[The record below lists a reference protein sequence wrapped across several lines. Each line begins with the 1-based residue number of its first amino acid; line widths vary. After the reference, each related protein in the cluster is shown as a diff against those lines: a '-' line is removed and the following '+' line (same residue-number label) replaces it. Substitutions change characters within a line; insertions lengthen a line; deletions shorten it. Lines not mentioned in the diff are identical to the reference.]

1 MSLWDD
7 KGLTNSAG
15 IVKIL
20 AALAVDK
27 TVVVTATDLSAGE
40 RLATSAHTAACTQHH
55 KLNPTK
61 TLPEP
66 RWTDPEMIRLTL
78 SSTQWQKNTGQ
89 RQEKWNQSRSSH
101 DKTSTEQPT
110 LIKTPVCLKKKTW
123 YDHKTLKLV
132 CHHQSRLHAERD
144 LPKRSVFL
152 NSPCSVLRHFV
163 SFILYGSWISP
174 VG

>member
-1 MSLWDD
+1 MVGSYQQCRHPQNPCSTLH
-7 KGLTNSAG
+7 GQNSCSHSYRPARG
-15 IVKIL
+15 RIARHICPHSCLHTTTQAK
-20 AALAVDK
+20 
-27 TVVVTATDLSAGE
+27 SNQ
-40 RLATSAHTAACTQHH
+40 TS
-55 KLNPTK
+55 PG
-61 TLPEP
+61 P

-78 SSTQWQKNTGQ
+78 SCTQWQENTGH
-89 RQEKWNQSRSSH
+89 RQQKWNQSRSSH
-101 DKTSTEQPT
+101 DNPQQT
-110 LIKTPVCLKKKTW
+110 LIKTPVCLEKKTQ

-152 NSPCSVLRHFV
+152 SSPCSVFRRFV